1 MGIEF
6 LTMSRPRLTSSFL
19 AVVLAWMA
27 AAPVLAVTC
36 VPGHECPMG
45 VAMSGPAAQ
54 ADAGGTAVSAAVSA
68 ADCCLRSE
76 RHSESGTVQRPLVL
90 QLEHVA
96 LVAQATVLQPEST
109 GSPRQRT
116 AGRPIAGQVPLY
128 TLHSILLI

>member
-1 MGIEF
+1 
-6 LTMSRPRLTSSFL
+6 MSRFRVTSTL
-19 AVVLAWMA
+19 VAVILAWMA

-45 VAMSGPAAQ
+45 AAMGAPAVQ
-54 ADAGGTAVSAAVSA
+54 ADAGGAAVSA

-76 RHSESGTVQRPLVL
+76 RRSEAGTVQRPLVL

-96 LVAQATVLQPEST
+96 LLTQATQLQPEST
-109 GSPRQRT
+109 GSPRQR
-116 AGRPIAGQVPLY
+116 APERRIAGQVPLY